1 MEPQIEQIVQ
11 RKHLSHHNIK
21 RHCLYLSCGVLL
33 LSLFPL
39 SFLHFLLKRILF
51 ISTTYVAFSGLSWH
65 LLLFFFCYI
74 PLKGTQKQHRR
85 QLADLLLVHQ
95 RDVLYTDRQER
106 AYVAC
111 CMELHH
117 TKSLFM
123 RDATLR
129 YSTILSTIPT
139 LFE

>member
-1 MEPQIEQIVQ
+1 MERLKSEIMSLEMIMRSAGGDTQVSLVVWCIVTITFSAFFSSFSPETDFV
-11 RKHLSHHNIK
+11 HLNNL
-21 RHCLYLSCGVLL
+21 C
-33 LSLFPL
+33 
-39 SFLHFLLKRILF
+39 SFF
-51 ISTTYVAFSGLSWH
+51 GLSWH

-117 TKSLFM
+117 MKSLFM
-123 RDATLR
+123 RDATLK
-129 YSTILSTIPT
+129 I
-139 LFE
+139 